1 MCKCKVCNRQ
11 FHYGDEWSPMFVE
24 KIWWD
29 LLDFYNLWR
38 YEAEAE
44 DTFYREYAKY
54 KKGPR
59 PTPFQDKDEYH
70 CFICYECAEKA
81 LGRKLTLED
90 INDSMFN
97 GPFKKFYFKQEQ

>member
-1 MCKCKVCNRQ
+1 
-11 FHYGDEWSPMFVE
+11 MFVD

-54 KKGPR
+54 KKGPCL
-59 PTPFQDKDEYH
+59 TPFQDKDEYH